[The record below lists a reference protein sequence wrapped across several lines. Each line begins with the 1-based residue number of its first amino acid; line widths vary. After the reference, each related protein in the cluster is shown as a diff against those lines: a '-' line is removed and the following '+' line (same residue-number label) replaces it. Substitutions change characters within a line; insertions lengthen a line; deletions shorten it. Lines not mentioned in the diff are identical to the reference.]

1 MDTAKEQSCITP
13 RKESFEWLSRKDSS
27 DGKRC
32 DIYYQICEQ
41 SKLEAAK
48 QTSHLL
54 QTAETLCNEN
64 SETSKRKGMVYKK
77 LASQVERH
85 VFDSLQKEVCE
96 GLWAEAAEQVY
107 GTSECKLTKDSRYY

>member
-1 MDTAKEQSCITP
+1 MDIAKEQSCITA
-13 RKESFEWLSRKDSS
+13 RKESFGRPTRKDST

-32 DIYYQICEQ
+32 DIYYQMCEQ

-64 SETSKRKGMVYKK
+64 SENSKRKGMVYKK
-77 LASQVERH
+77 LAAQVERH
-85 VFDSLQKEVCE
+85 VFDSLQKDVCN
-96 GLWAEAAEQVY
+96 GLWVEAAEHVY
-107 GTSECKLTKDSRYY
+107 GTSECKLTKTTR